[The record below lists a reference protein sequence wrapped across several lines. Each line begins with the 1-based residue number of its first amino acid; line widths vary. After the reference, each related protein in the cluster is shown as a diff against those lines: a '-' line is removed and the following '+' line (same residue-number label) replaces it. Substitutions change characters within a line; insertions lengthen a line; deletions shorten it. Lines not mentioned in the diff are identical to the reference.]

1 MTAASSADTAS
12 IPLAPPDPSRPALA
26 HEHAWVTRSR
36 HRTTDGT
43 LLYVHC
49 VGCGAQRVDL
59 HAAGAAAP
67 AALSR
72 ALGAGETSA
81 PTEAVEAVNR
91 P

>member
-1 MTAASSADTAS
+1 M
-12 IPLAPPDPSRPALA
+12 PLAPPDASRPAPP

-36 HRTTDGT
+36 HRTIDGT

-67 AALSR
+67 TALSR
-72 ALGAGETSA
+72 ALGAGETTGSA
-81 PTEAVEAVNR
+81 EAVSR